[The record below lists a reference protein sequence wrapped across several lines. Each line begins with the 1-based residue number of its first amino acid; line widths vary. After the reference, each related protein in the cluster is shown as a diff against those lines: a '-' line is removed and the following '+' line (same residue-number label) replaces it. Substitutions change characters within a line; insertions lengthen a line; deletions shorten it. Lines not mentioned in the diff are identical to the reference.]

1 MMLWFVTLPPG
12 CLTPPPLYFA
22 ILSQMVPP
30 FIVKMPILY
39 TPPPTSVPLPP
50 LFLQIVPP
58 FMIKVVSPIP
68 PIQTPILLSLI
79 STPSFIT
86 VVPTVINPYSLQ
98 FCRVT
103 PAFRTH
109 VLYAVIAR
117 SITLF
122 PSIVRFP
129 KVTFSYVLN
138 TE

>member
-1 MMLWFVTLPPG
+1 MRVKNKCKRITALVLSAGLTLSMLPMTSMPVHAANTKKCNTVEELQAAVKDP
-12 CLTPPPLYFA
+12 T
-22 ILSQMVPP
+22 VDD
-30 FIVKMPILY
+30 IV
-39 TPPPTSVPLPP
+39 
-50 LFLQIVPP
+50 
-58 FMIKVVSPIP
+58 
-68 PIQTPILLSLI
+68 I